1 MAARELPTADTEGGS
16 VLTDDYHPLD
26 DLQRELFVAWRRNV
40 QSVLQSTRTP
50 DRRVTRDPARRVAPR
65 AHPEARGLGE
75 ENAGAGVEHVMS
87 TREEV
92 EQAVRDYQSGT
103 LTG

>member
-40 QSVLQSTRTP
+40 QSVVLQSTRTP
-50 DRRVTRDPARRVAPR
+50 DRRVTRVLLGVL
-65 AHPEARGLGE
+65 HPELTRRLAASSRRTRARE
-75 ENAGAGVEHVMS
+75 
-87 TREEV
+87 
-92 EQAVRDYQSGT
+92 
-103 LTG
+103 

>member
-16 VLTDDYHPLD
+16 VLTDDYNPLD

-50 DRRVTRDPARRVAPR
+50 DRRVTRVLLGVL
-65 AHPEARGLGE
+65 HPELTPRLAASSRRTRARE
-75 ENAGAGVEHVMS
+75 
-87 TREEV
+87 
-92 EQAVRDYQSGT
+92 
-103 LTG
+103 